1 MLTLKDV
8 SMGIKVVG
16 ILYLFYLQYIHS
28 VNIPMSVIVL
38 ITLGSI
44 GAAISCKSKMNDEH
58 FHHRYYNYAVAL
70 AGLVVIFKEYM

>member
-16 ILYLFYLQYIHS
+16 ILYLFYLQYANM

-38 ITLGSI
+38 ITLGSL
-44 GAAISCKSKMNDEH
+44 GAAMSCKSKMNDGH
-58 FHHRYYNYAVAL
+58 FHHRYYNYAVVL
-70 AGLVVIFKEYM
+70 AGLVVILKEYM